1 MKNFLFG
8 NIMFKIGILILIS
21 TLLVSCN
28 SKSQTLTQ
36 DGLNQTASA
45 QELSRKNKAST
56 QNNSDESN
64 IFQELGG
71 KIEAETH
78 SNPDQLAIPQEFVGA
93 WQLIDSNAELNS
105 DYYGLLEISTLGLS
119 LGTIEILADG
129 TVIHFNKKGNNVTI
143 TELRILNKDTYDI
156 FVFQQDASPA
166 GLFLYYELD
175 GDQLKLSYGDEYNL
189 YSRMSSN

>member
-1 MKNFLFG
+1 MKNFLFR
-8 NIMFKIGILILIS
+8 NTMLKVVTLILIS
-21 TLLVSCN
+21 TLLVSC
-28 SKSQTLTQ
+28 SSESQTLTQ
-36 DGLNQTASA
+36 DGLNQTASD
-45 QELSRKNKAST
+45 QELDRKNKASN
-56 QNNSDESN
+56 QNDSDQST
-64 IFQELGG
+64 IYQELGG

-78 SNPDQLAIPQEFVGA
+78 SNPYQLAIPQEFLGT
-93 WQLIDSNAELNS
+93 WQLIDSNAVLNS

-166 GLFLYYELD
+166 GLFLYYELN

>member
-1 MKNFLFG
+1 MKNFYSVNTML
-8 NIMFKIGILILIS
+8 KVVTLILIS

-28 SKSQTLTQ
+28 SKSQPLTQ

-45 QELSRKNKAST
+45 QDLQGKTKASI

-93 WQLIDSNAELNS
+93 WQLIDSNAEMNS
-105 DYYGLLEISTLGLS
+105 DYYGLLEISTLGLT
-119 LGTIEILADG
+119 LGVIEIVADG
-129 TVIHFNKKGNNVTI
+129 TVVHFNKSGNDVTI
-143 TELRILNKDTYDI
+143 SELIVLNKDILI
-156 FVFQQDASPA
+156 FQSGGLGVFV
-166 GLFLYYELD
+166 YYELD
-175 GDQLKLSYGDEYNL
+175 GDQLKLSFGDDYNL

>member
-8 NIMFKIGILILIS
+8 NTMLKVVTLILIS

-28 SKSQTLTQ
+28 SESQTLTQ

-45 QELSRKNKAST
+45 QELDRKNKASN
-56 QNNSDESN
+56 QNGSDQST

-71 KIEAETH
+71 KIEDETH

-93 WQLIDSNAELNS
+93 WQLIDSNAEMNS
-105 DYYGLLEISTLGLS
+105 DYYGLLEISTLGLT
-119 LGTIEILADG
+119 LGVIEIVADG
-129 TVIHFNKKGNNVTI
+129 TVVHFNKSGNDVSI
-143 TELRILNKDTYDI
+143 SELIVLNKDILI
-156 FVFQQDASPA
+156 FQSGGLGVFV
-166 GLFLYYELD
+166 YYELD
-175 GDQLKLSYGDEYNL
+175 GDQLKLSFGDDYNL